1 MRAATHRRD
10 EPAFDQAAHWVA
22 RLEAPDC
29 SRAERDAFEHWLAE
43 DPGHVRAWV
52 QAETLHQQM
61 GQLANDPWV
70 RAGTARSARPRR
82 ARWLPAVA
90 IAASL
95 CLAVGLVWAWVT
107 DRQPTPQHYANAT
120 HLPQQRTLADGS
132 RVTLDAGAA
141 MTTRFGL
148 RQRHITLDRGRI
160 QLQVAPSRRP
170 LRVQA
175 GNSTIEDIG
184 TTFQVERWQDNRIDV
199 ALLDGAVEVRSDGT
213 QGGHLMLS
221 QPGQQLQVQ
230 ASGQIT
236 PGPTLPQG
244 TADAWLD
251 GRLVFDATPLQTVVE
266 RMNRYHA
273 TPMVIADPA
282 IAALAV
288 SGTFRAE
295 DRAGLLAALEQGW
308 SITGQQRADGALEL
322 RRRH

>member
-1 MRAATHRRD
+1 MRAATHRRH

-52 QAETLHQQM
+52 QAETLHQQV

-70 RAGTARSARPRR
+70 RAGTARIARPHR

-90 IAASL
+90 MAASL
-95 CLAVGLVWAWVT
+95 CVAVGLGGAWVT
-107 DRQPTPQHYANAT
+107 DGQPTPQHYANAT
-120 HLPQQRTLADGS
+120 HLPQQRTLPDGS
-132 RVTLDAGAA
+132 QVTLDAGAA

-148 RQRHITLDRGRI
+148 RQRQIALDRGRI

-170 LRVQA
+170 LRVLA
-175 GNSTIEDIG
+175 AHSTIEDIG
-184 TTFQVERWQDNRIDV
+184 TTFQVERWQDDRIDV
-199 ALLDGAVEVRSDGT
+199 ALLEGAVEVRSEGA
-213 QGGHLMLS
+213 QGGHHALS

-230 ASGQIT
+230 TTGRIT
-236 PGPTLPQG
+236 PGPTLVQG

-251 GRLVFDATPLQTVVE
+251 GRLVFDATPLQAVVE

-273 TPMVIADPA
+273 TPLVIADPA
-282 IAALAV
+282 IASLAV

-322 RRRH
+322 RRLH